1 MANIYHH
8 ITRFLNAYRLTAVL
22 LFFAVVFCVTFAAFA
37 MGDKTTIYFYSSE
50 TTINNFKSLKM
61 EFDRYLSRFG
71 PYELQPFS
79 DREAFE
85 KHVKDK
91 EKCLLLL
98 SSWHY
103 KNIQKEYSLKAALAG
118 TRKGKK
124 YQKRVLV
131 GRDKTLRAGRIASA
145 SSVQHTS
152 SYLKMMLKG
161 RYKEDKTR
169 ILTVPKD
176 IDALMSVG
184 FGMSKLAL
192 TTRNALEE
200 LKMANPVLYQKM
212 EILEE
217 GEGSLLLI
225 LAIPEGFTRDAR
237 KMVTIIQDM
246 ATDPDGKEKLR
257 MLGLDGWQT
266 LNPSD
271 RSRLESK

>member
-1 MANIYHH
+1 MPNIYRH
-8 ITRFLNAYRLTAVL
+8 IIRFLNTYRFTAVL

-61 EFDRYLSRFG
+61 EFDGYLSRFG
-71 PYELQPFS
+71 PYEFQPFS
-79 DREAFE
+79 KREDFE
-85 KHVKDK
+85 KHVKDR

-103 KNIQKEYSLKAALAG
+103 KNIQKEYALKAALAG

-124 YQKRVLV
+124 YQKRVLI
-131 GRDKTLRAGRIASA
+131 GRDKTVRVGRIASA
-145 SSVQHTS
+145 SSVQHTIS
-152 SYLKMMLKG
+152 CLQAMLKG
-161 RYKEDKTR
+161 RYAADKTR
-169 ILTVPKD
+169 ILMVPKD

-192 TTRNALEE
+192 TTSNALDA
-200 LKMANPVLYQKM
+200 LKMANPILYQKM
-212 EILEE
+212 EILAE

-225 LAIPEGFTRDAR
+225 LAVPERFTKDT
-237 KMVTIIQDM
+237 KKVVTIIQNM
-246 ATDPDGKEKLR
+246 AKDPDGKEKLR

-271 RSRLESK
+271 KSKLEAQ